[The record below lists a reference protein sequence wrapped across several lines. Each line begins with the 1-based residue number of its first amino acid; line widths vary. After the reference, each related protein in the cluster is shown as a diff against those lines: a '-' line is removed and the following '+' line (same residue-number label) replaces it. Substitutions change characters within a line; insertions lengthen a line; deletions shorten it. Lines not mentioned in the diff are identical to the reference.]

1 VKVIADMAAPVR
13 EEGHDSG
20 KYLPY
25 IGRWSGGR
33 PLRGSEHR
41 HEVERCDYAPSFD
54 YHESDGASS
63 HHNREHY
70 DCVECSLC
78 EWRERMMND
87 LRESTWQSLLLA
99 AQQSQGPGD
108 YLF

>member
-1 VKVIADMAAPVR
+1 MA
-13 EEGHDSG
+13 
-20 KYLPY
+20 
-25 IGRWSGGR
+25 
-33 PLRGSEHR
+33 LRGSEQR
-41 HEVERCDYAPSFD
+41 HEIESCYNAPSFD
-54 YHESDGASS
+54 QHQTDSANG

-70 DCVECSLC
+70 NCVERSLC

-87 LRESTWQSLLLA
+87 LRESTWQSFLLA